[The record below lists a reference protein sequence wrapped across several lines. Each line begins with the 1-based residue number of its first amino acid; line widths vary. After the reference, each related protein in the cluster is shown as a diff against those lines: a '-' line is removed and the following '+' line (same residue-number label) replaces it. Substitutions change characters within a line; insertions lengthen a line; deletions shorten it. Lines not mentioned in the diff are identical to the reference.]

1 MYTLFIDTHSEVITI
16 GLCDGN
22 NVIEKTKTSVES
34 HSVYLVPMLKELLEE
49 SKVSFSDIKNIVAV
63 NGPGSFTGIRIG
75 LSVAK
80 AISYSLNK
88 PIFLVSSLTAMLV
101 SNTDNEDKLA
111 VIPDNKG
118 YYVSVFD
125 KDNNV
130 IIEEH
135 YRDNIDN
142 LMKKYKSVDT
152 PLNIKAVI
160 DYVLKGESVSVFS
173 VKANYVKSIEVM
185 NDRK

>member
-1 MYTLFIDTHSEVITI
+1 MYMYTLFIDTHSEVITI

-101 SNTDNEDKLA
+101 SNTD
-111 VIPDNKG
+111 
-118 YYVSVFD
+118 
-125 KDNNV
+125 
-130 IIEEH
+130 
-135 YRDNIDN
+135 
-142 LMKKYKSVDT
+142 
-152 PLNIKAVI
+152 
-160 DYVLKGESVSVFS
+160 
-173 VKANYVKSIEVM
+173 
-185 NDRK
+185 